1 MNRPLSAD
9 RTWVRTVA
17 LTLLTA
23 LLTSA
28 PALAQRRAITEK
40 DLFAFVWI
48 ADPQISPDGSQV
60 AFVKVSVDEKKDQTT
75 PRSPGWDAS

>member
-23 LLTSA
+23 LLTGP

-40 DLFAFVWI
+40 DLFAFVWV